1 MKSIF
6 RTIVLA
12 SLAMTVS
19 VSALAAGYVKVS
31 GKDGKATCFALS
43 EKPEVTF
50 SGNDLVLKTER
61 ETVNY
66 PLSDVLTFEFTD
78 ETTGIGAATQ
88 AAKGNAVFRFGSSIK
103 GEGLQPGSRVDV
115 YAVNGQTVG
124 TAIVTANGSVEISLN
139 GQSGV
144 FIVKSLNK
152 TFKFIKK

>member
-78 ETTGIGAATQ
+78 ETTGIG
-88 AAKGNAVFRFGSSIK
+88 SSIK